1 MNNHPPFTILTESW
15 YRYDRLKRWLL
26 RLWWKILWRK
36 IYGPMSVY
44 YSLVRWLEELK
55 KEWNNIVYN
64 VNPSQKDI
72 HDIVVVLIGKD
83 TLRYVLDLKQQWIIK
98 KLLAWPAISVPIDN
112 HDTFFDPNIDHI
124 LIPSNR
130 VRDYFV
136 SLWVNVE
143 RILLWPAGVAD
154 TGISK
159 KLKNTILIY
168 KKTCPDSLYQKVIDF
183 LELHWYNYITLHYGK
198 FQFSEYQQLLDES
211 VAMIYLQESESQ
223 WIALQ
228 EAWIKDIPT
237 LVWDRW
243 YRIYKHI
250 KRESKQISCPLMVDE
265 CGMLFTETDFRKQF
279 TVFISK
285 LSEYSP
291 RRYCTDNLSDRISAK
306 KLLSYISL

>member
-1 MNNHPPFTILTESW
+1 
-15 YRYDRLKRWLL
+15 
-26 RLWWKILWRK
+26 
-36 IYGPMSVY
+36 MSVY

-55 KEWNNIVYN
+55 QEWNNIIYN
-64 VNPSQKDI
+64 INPSKKDV
-72 HDIVVVLIGKD
+72 HDTVIVLIGKD
-83 TLRYVLDLKQQWIIK
+83 TLRYALDLKQQWVIK

-136 SLWVNVE
+136 SLWVDDE

-168 KKTCPDSLYQKVIDF
+168 KKTCPDSLYQQVIDF

-243 YRIYKHI
+243 YRTYKHI
-250 KRESKQISCPLMVDE
+250 KRESKQISCPLMTDG
-265 CGMLFTETDFRKQF
+265 CGLTFAEMNFQEQF
-279 TVFISK
+279 SVFINN
-285 LSEYSP
+285 LSEYNP
-291 RRYCTDNLSDRISAK
+291 REYCINNLSDGMSAK
-306 KLLSYISL
+306 ILLSYISL

>member
-1 MNNHPPFTILTESW
+1 
-15 YRYDRLKRWLL
+15 
-26 RLWWKILWRK
+26 
-36 IYGPMSVY
+36 MSVY
-44 YSLVRWLEELK
+44 YSLMRWLEELQ

-83 TLRYVLDLKQQWIIK
+83 TLRYALDLKQQWIIK

-112 HDTFFDPNIDHI
+112 HDIFFDPHIDSV

-136 SLWVNVE
+136 SLWVSAE

-159 KLKNTILIY
+159 KSKNTILIY
-168 KKTCPDSLYQKVIDF
+168 KKNCPDSLYQQVIDF
-183 LELHWYNYITLHYGK
+183 LELHWYDHRTLHYGK
-198 FQFSEYQQLLDES
+198 FQFSEYQQILDES
-211 VAMIYLQESESQ
+211 IAMIYLQESESQ

-243 YRIYKHI
+243 YRIHKNI
-250 KRESKQISCPLMVDE
+250 RRESKQISCPLMVDE
-265 CGMLFTETDFRKQF
+265 CGMTFNENNFSEQF
-279 TVFISK
+279 AIFIWNNTSFSSRLYCK
-285 LSEYSP
+285 EYLDDVASV
-291 RRYCTDNLSDRISAK
+291 RS
-306 KLLSYISL
+306 LLSYL

>member
-1 MNNHPPFTILTESW
+1 MNNCPSFTILTESW
-15 YRYDRLKRWLL
+15 YRYDRLKRWIL
-26 RLWWKILWRK
+26 RVWWKILWRK

-143 RILLWPAGVAD
+143 NIVMASRG
-154 TGISK
+154 
-159 KLKNTILIY
+159 
-168 KKTCPDSLYQKVIDF
+168 C
-183 LELHWYNYITLHYGK
+183 
-198 FQFSEYQQLLDES
+198 
-211 VAMIYLQESESQ
+211 
-223 WIALQ
+223 
-228 EAWIKDIPT
+228 
-237 LVWDRW
+237 W
-243 YRIYKHI
+243 YRYK
-250 KRESKQISCPLMVDE
+250 
-265 CGMLFTETDFRKQF
+265 
-279 TVFISK
+279 
-285 LSEYSP
+285 
-291 RRYCTDNLSDRISAK
+291 
-306 KLLSYISL
+306 